1 MMTGQHFPIAD
12 LTAEERHQLRTMR
25 KRKADLLNEIE
36 AVKSELQ
43 NVEGELENLYY
54 VDDSSKERGAQL
66 SSGRKKFNQDPEAG
80 LTFLIERGIIERT
93 PQSVADFLYKGSLSG
108 LSKQTIGEYIGSNEP
123 FNVQVLEAYVKMH
136 DISNLFLVDAL
147 RMFLWSFRLP
157 GESQKIER
165 MMAKFADHFHSSSTL
180 DGHAFDCPDT
190 AHVLSYS
197 CIMLNTLLHN
207 PAVKDKP
214 TLERFIA
221 MNKESVQQNG
231 VSAETL
237 RQIYDSIA
245 KQPFKLPDE
254 ESSRSHEPFID
265 STREGWLYKQSSNQ
279 AFVVGPLMWK
289 RRWFILSEG
298 CLYYF
303 DSSNDHA
310 PKGIIPL
317 KNVGVRRV
325 EAPPRP
331 HMFEIYALSPEDKIK
346 SCKTDQVGGR
356 VSEGRHSNYRMCAA
370 SQDDLI
376 GWIEAIAVQ
385 CQSQRV

>member
-1 MMTGQHFPIAD
+1 MATGQHFPIAD
-12 LTAEERHQLRTMR
+12 MTAEERHQLRTMR
-25 KRKADLLNEIE
+25 KRKADLMNEIE
-36 AVKSELQ
+36 AIQGELQ
-43 NVEGELENLYY
+43 SVEGELMNIYY
-54 VDDSSKERGAQL
+54 VDESSKERATIL
-66 SSGRKKFNQDPEAG
+66 SSGRKKFNQDPDEG
-80 LTFLIERGIIERT
+80 LNYLVERGILERT
-93 PQSVADFLYKGSLSG
+93 PQSIAEFLYKVGG
-108 LSKQTIGEYIGSNEP
+108 LSKQMIGEYIGSNDP
-123 FNVQVLEAYVKMH
+123 FNLQVLEAYVKLH

-165 MMAKFADHFHSSSTL
+165 LMAKFADHFHSSSSSV
-180 DGHAFDCPDT
+180 DGHAFDSPDT

-231 VSAETL
+231 VSVETIA
-237 RQIYDSIA
+237 QIYDSIA

-303 DSSNDHA
+303 DSSVDRA

-325 EAPPRP
+325 EAPARP
-331 HMFEIYALSPEDKIK
+331 HMLEIYALSPEDKIK
-346 SCKTDQVGGR
+346 ACKTDQLGGR

-376 GWIEAIAVQ
+376 GWIEAIAAQ
-385 CQSQRV
+385 CQNQRV

>member
-1 MMTGQHFPIAD
+1 MMATSQHIPYAD

-25 KRKADLLNEIE
+25 KRKAELMNEIE
-36 AVKSELQ
+36 AMNNELRS
-43 NVEGELENLYY
+43 VEGQLENIYY
-54 VDDSSKERGAQL
+54 VDDPSKETAQQRAT
-66 SSGRKKFNQDPEAG
+66 GRRKFNQDPEAG
-80 LTFLIERGIIERT
+80 LTYLYDRNLLERT
-93 PQSVADFLYKGSLSG
+93 PESVAAFLHNGAG

-123 FNVQVLEAYVKMH
+123 FNVQVLEAYVKLH
-136 DISNLFLVDAL
+136 DISNMFLVDAL
-147 RMFLWSFRLP
+147 RIFLWSFRLP

-165 MMAKFADHFHSSSTL
+165 MMAKFAEHFHSSSTL

-214 TLERFIA
+214 TLERFLS
-221 MNKESVQQNG
+221 MNKESIQNNG
-231 VSAETL
+231 VSVQTIEN
-237 RQIYDSIA
+237 IYDSIA

-254 ESSRSHEPFID
+254 ESMRTHEPFID
-265 STREGWLYKQSSNQ
+265 SQREGWLYKQSSSQ

-289 RRWFILSEG
+289 RRWFVLSEG

-303 DSSNDHA
+303 DSSVDRT

-325 EAPPRP
+325 EAPARP
-331 HMFEIYALSPEDKIK
+331 HMLEIYALSPEDKIK
-346 SCKTDQVGGR
+346 ACKTDQVGGR
-356 VSEGRHSNYRMCAA
+356 VTEGRHSNYRMCAA

-376 GWIEAIAVQ
+376 GWIEAIHVQ
-385 CQSQRV
+385 CQNQRV